1 MAFDGNFV
9 HALCDE
15 LKIIQSGKINKIQQM
30 DETTLIFK
38 VRSQGA
44 NHQLLISAHPM
55 YARFHLT
62 REKYEF
68 PFDPPMFSRVLRKH
82 MEGGIIQSIEQ
93 IGNDR
98 RVHITVNSKNEI
110 GDDITRI
117 LILEIMGKHSNIIM
131 TDEDYK
137 IISGI
142 KHLTPN
148 NNIRTVMPGFTYEAP
163 PTDEKLNP
171 RTDEINSLP
180 ARIDFNSGKLSRQ
193 ILKAVE
199 GFSPLFIREVE
210 HHAKHFTIDNIV
222 PAVKEGLRRAEEVT
236 PVLYH
241 LDKDVF
247 YFTKLHHLDAEPE
260 VYPTLSA
267 LLDDYYHSRFQN
279 NMIRQKAQDYLHV
292 IEREYDRVERK
303 IKKLHEDLAEAEK
316 KDEYQKY
323 GELITAFMHE
333 VKRYDKAVTVQ
344 DYYTDQE
351 VTIPLDPELP
361 PSENAQKYYRM
372 YNKLKNRETTAYEQL
387 EKAHEDKKY
396 FESLLHQMDSIT
408 TSAEV
413 EEIREELVE
422 EGILKFKKSNKKKKN
437 QKIQL
442 HEFRTTN
449 GLTVFVGKNN
459 KQNDYLTSKKSR
471 NNHLWF
477 HTKDIP
483 GSHVVIAHPPHE
495 IEEADILDS
504 AKIAA
509 FHSKAGSSESVPV
522 DYTEIKHVHKI
533 SGAKPGFVTYTDQ
546 KTVFVTPVRQEIDK
560 MKVTT

>member
-9 HALCDE
+9 HALCEE
-15 LKIIQSGKINKIQQM
+15 LEFIQSGKINKIQQM
-30 DETTLIFK
+30 DDTTLIFK
-38 VRSQGA
+38 IRSQGK

-62 REKYEF
+62 AQKYEF
-68 PFDPPMFSRVLRKH
+68 PFDPPMFSRLLRKH
-82 MEGGIIQSIEQ
+82 MEGGIIKSVEQ

-98 RVHITVNSKNEI
+98 KVHITVNSKNEI

-131 TDEDYK
+131 TDENYK
-137 IISGI
+137 IITGI

-148 NNIRTVMPGFTYEAP
+148 NNIRTVMPGFQYEAP

-171 RTDEINSLP
+171 RTKEIEQLP
-180 ARIDFNSGKLSRQ
+180 ARIDFNSGKLNRQ

-199 GFSPLFIREVE
+199 GFSPLFIKEVE
-210 HHAKHFTIDNIV
+210 HHAKHLTMQNIV
-222 PAVKEGLRRAEEVT
+222 PAIRESLGRAAEIT
-236 PVLYH
+236 PVLYR

-247 YFTKLHHLDAEPE
+247 YFTELDHIGARPE

-267 LLDDYYHSRFQN
+267 LLDDYYHNRFQN
-279 NMIRQKAQDYLHV
+279 NLIRQKAQDYLHV

-303 IKKLHEDLAEAEK
+303 IEKLKDDLVEAEK

-333 VKRYDKAVTVQ
+333 IRRYDKEVTVL
-344 DYYTDQE
+344 DYYTNEE
-351 VTIPLDPELP
+351 VTIPLNPDLA
-361 PSENAQKYYRM
+361 PSENAQRYYRM

-387 EKAHEDKKY
+387 EKAYQDREY
-396 FESLLHQMDSIT
+396 FESLLHQMDAIT
-408 TSAEV
+408 TSDEV

-422 EGILKFKKSNKKKKN
+422 EGILKFRNTKKKKKN
-437 QKIQL
+437 NKIQL
-442 HEFRTTN
+442 HEFRTSN
-449 GLTVFVGKNN
+449 GLTIYVGKNN

-495 IEEADILDS
+495 IGEADILDA

-509 FHSKAGSSESVPV
+509 FHSKAGDSESVPV
-522 DYTEIKHVHKI
+522 DYTEIKHVHKV

-560 MKVTT
+560 MKATT